1 MKNFLDQDFLL
12 DTTIARDLYHNY
24 AKVMPIYDYHCH
36 LKPELVAEDRH
47 FRSITELWIK
57 DDVYK
62 WRAMRTHGV
71 EERYCI
77 GEECSDWEKFEK
89 WAEVFPYTV
98 CEPLYLLSC
107 LELKTVFGIT
117 KVLSPET
124 AREIYDECNEKLQ
137 SKEYSSLELLRK
149 FHVEVLWTTD
159 DPTED
164 LTSHRQHNQK
174 DKNTKMYPSWRP
186 DQAMNIER
194 EGFADYI
201 NRLGNTADLDIRS
214 FSDMLEALSM
224 RHQYFVDHECC
235 LSDHDIEEFYDEEF
249 TDSQIDTI
257 FRKAM
262 RGMRLSTL
270 EIHQY
275 KHCFLRKMAEMDYA
289 TGWTQQFHCGAIHDK
304 SNLISRSVGRKY
316 GFDSI
321 GVFNTAKAMGHFMD
335 YLSSENKLTRTI
347 LYSINP
353 SSNDMIA
360 AMLGNF
366 QDGSCQGKIQFGLG
380 WWLNN
385 QYDAILRHLN
395 AISVDGNF
403 SHFIGFM
410 TDCHSLLSF
419 SRHEFFRRIL
429 CNVIGNFVER
439 GLLPYNEPLLA
450 RLVEDIS
457 YNNVK
462 RYISPT

>member
-1 MKNFLDQDFLL
+1 
-12 DTTIARDLYHNY
+12 
-24 AKVMPIYDYHCH
+24 
-36 LKPELVAEDRH
+36 
-47 FRSITELWIK
+47 
-57 DDVYK
+57 
-62 WRAMRTHGV
+62 
-71 EERYCI
+71 
-77 GEECSDWEKFEK
+77 
-89 WAEVFPYTV
+89 
-98 CEPLYLLSC
+98 
-107 LELKTVFGIT
+107 
-117 KVLSPET
+117 
-124 AREIYDECNEKLQ
+124 
-137 SKEYSSLELLRK
+137 
-149 FHVEVLWTTD
+149 
-159 DPTED
+159 
-164 LTSHRQHNQK
+164 
-174 DKNTKMYPSWRP
+174 
-186 DQAMNIER
+186 
-194 EGFADYI
+194 
-201 NRLGNTADLDIRS
+201 
-214 FSDMLEALSM
+214 
-224 RHQYFVDHECC
+224 
-235 LSDHDIEEFYDEEF
+235 
-249 TDSQIDTI
+249 
-257 FRKAM
+257 
-262 RGMRLSTL
+262 
-270 EIHQY
+270 
-275 KHCFLRKMAEMDYA
+275 
-289 TGWTQQFHCGAIHDK
+289 
-304 SNLISRSVGRKY
+304 
-316 GFDSI
+316 
-321 GVFNTAKAMGHFMD
+321 MGHFMD

-429 CNVIGNFVER
+429 CNVIGDFVER